1 MSDLSGISRA
11 FVVIPPSG
19 FIDITMER
27 SKRTRG
33 AIVSPNHSAFVGIG
47 GMEEE
52 SEGVGG
58 GGGRHRKDLQ
68 RDSETTKLLFDSLRA
83 ERGGKTQEKR
93 LF

>member
-1 MSDLSGISRA
+1 ML
-11 FVVIPPSG
+11 VVIPPSG

-52 SEGVGG
+52 SEGVEEEEEGDTG
-58 GGGRHRKDLQ
+58 KIYRETQ
-68 RDSETTKLLFDSLRA
+68 R
-83 ERGGKTQEKR
+83 
-93 LF
+93 